1 MLNLTYREI
10 DLLNLFLNN
19 DLLTISEL
27 KNKSGISARTLNT
40 EFEQINKALRNNGH
54 DVKIVNQRAKGYLLD
69 YSLAESDWLKLLKE
83 NCSEYLNLKFN
94 HLFRNKLRIAKI
106 CRFLCA
112 SPNYIKIDQLAKKLN
127 FSTATINKDMRDV
140 KKFLSIYNLKV
151 KSVPYYGMKVIGKT
165 GAVRSCLIDLF
176 DVYSFE
182 PKDALLPEY
191 AFTEYGVTK
200 TDLLNKSQALRQL
213 IHEYDF
219 PLTDKGFRQVTKY
232 LLIYKLRPDISLK
245 IDHNFKVELMHDKAF
260 IIAAKL
266 IKNSVKEELCLAIF
280 LLINSEINQI
290 SDLDKLKTCSQQVKL
305 QVKQVC
311 AILKEQMSLCIN
323 KDSDIAAYIYRSF
336 FIRYLKKKYDFVCF
350 NLELAT
356 EKVARKIFA
365 TSSLTVALYNS
376 CADYNKKEL
385 NDSLFNDIVL
395 GLYSKIHQKQNSYFP
410 TNFLVVNDYGKLA
423 SEHLI
428 GKLDLNK
435 YNANFTF
442 VYSYELEDIDYSKYD
457 YLLVSSKTKPGYKNI
472 NIPKITFS
480 FFLDDGLRM
489 ALWKRTVLWQ
499 RTLST
504 KRTIGSIANYFK
516 RPVIIKIDAF
526 KGKIQDVVANHL
538 INQLG
543 IPQAHK
549 NNFVSYVAALITN
562 EGYHAYP
569 YNMYLTLLGPH
580 EIKKRYFVLKF
591 KRPIYINGHKIF
603 SLQIIILDPSKGLLE
618 IKNGD
623 SELQQYF
630 NIVSNDQIMR

>member
-94 HLFRNKLRIAKI
+94 YLFRNKLRIAKI

-112 SPNYIKIDQLAKKLN
+112 SPNYIKIDQLASKLN

-151 KSVPYYGMKVIGKT
+151 KSVPYYGMKVVGKT

-182 PKDALLPEY
+182 QKDALLPEY
-191 AFTEYGVTK
+191 AFTEYAVTK

-219 PLTDKGFRQVTKY
+219 PLTDNGFKQVTKY

-245 IDHNFKVELMHDKAF
+245 INHSFKVELIHNKAF

-266 IKNSVKEELCLAIF
+266 IKKSIKEELCLAIF

-290 SDLDKLKTCSQQVKL
+290 PDLDKLKTCSQQVKL

-435 YNANFTF
+435 YNANYTF
-442 VYSYELEDIDYSKYD
+442 VYSYELENIDYSKYD

-480 FFLDDGLRM
+480 FFSDDGLRM
-489 ALWKRTVLWQ
+489 ALWQ
-499 RTLST
+499 RILST

-516 RPVIIKIDAF
+516 RPVIIKIDAL
-526 KGKIQDVVANHL
+526 KGKIQDIVANHL
-538 INQLG
+538 IKQLG
-543 IPQAHK
+543 IPQTHK

-580 EIKKRYFVLKF
+580 EIKKRYFVFKF
-591 KRPIYINGHKIF
+591 KQPVYINYHKVF

-630 NIVSNDQIMR
+630 NIVRNDQTMR

>member
-54 DVKIVNQRAKGYLLD
+54 DVKIINQRAKGYLLD

-94 HLFRNKLRIAKI
+94 YLFRNKLRIAKI

-112 SPNYIKIDQLAKKLN
+112 SPNYIKIDQLARKLN
-127 FSTATINKDMRDV
+127 FSTATIKKDMRDV
-140 KKFLSIYNLKV
+140 KNFLSIYNLKV
-151 KSVPYYGMKVIGKT
+151 RSVPYYGMKVVGKT

-176 DVYSFE
+176 DIYSFE
-182 PKDALLPEY
+182 QKDALLPEY

-200 TDLLNKSQALRQL
+200 TELLNKSQTLLQL
-213 IHEYDF
+213 VHEYDF
-219 PLTDKGFRQVTKY
+219 PLTDNGFKQVTKY

-245 IDHNFKVELMHDKAF
+245 IDHNFKVELMHNKAF

-266 IKNSVKEELCLAIF
+266 IKNSIKEELCLAIF
-280 LLINSEINQI
+280 LLINSEIDQI
-290 SDLDKLKTCSQQVKL
+290 PDLNKLKTWSQQV
-305 QVKQVC
+305 QVQVEQVC
-311 AILKEQMSLCIN
+311 AVLKEQLSLCIN
-323 KDSDIAAYIYRSF
+323 KGSDIASYIYRSF

-365 TSSLTVALYNS
+365 SSSLTVALYNS

-428 GKLDLNK
+428 GKLNLNK
-435 YNANFTF
+435 YNANYTF
-442 VYSYELEDIDYSKYD
+442 VYSYELENIDYSKYD

-480 FFLDDGLRM
+480 FFSDDGLRM
-489 ALWKRTVLWQ
+489 ALWQ
-499 RTLST
+499 RILST

-516 RPVIIKIDAF
+516 RPVIIKIDAL
-526 KGKIQDVVANHL
+526 KGKIQDIVANHL

-543 IPQAHK
+543 IPQKHK

-591 KRPIYINGHKIF
+591 KRPVYINGHKIF

-630 NIVSNDQIMR
+630 NIVRNDQTMR

>member
-94 HLFRNKLRIAKI
+94 YLFRNKLRIAKI

-112 SPNYIKIDQLAKKLN
+112 SPNYIKIDQLARKLN

-151 KSVPYYGMKVIGKT
+151 KSVPYYGMKVVGKT

-182 PKDALLPEY
+182 QKDALLPEY

-200 TDLLNKSQALRQL
+200 TDLLNKSQTLLQL

-232 LLIYKLRPDISLK
+232 LLVYKLRPDISLK
-245 IDHNFKVELMHDKAF
+245 INHNFKVELMHDKAF
-260 IIAAKL
+260 IIAEKL

-290 SDLDKLKTCSQQVKL
+290 PDLDKLKTWSEQVQI
-305 QVKQVC
+305 QVEQVC

-428 GKLDLNK
+428 DKLDLNK
-435 YNANFTF
+435 YNANYTF
-442 VYSYELEDIDYSKYD
+442 VYSYELENIDYSKYD
-457 YLLVSSKTKPGYKNI
+457 YLLVSSKTKQGYKNI

-480 FFLDDGLRM
+480 FFSDDGLKM
-489 ALWKRTVLWQ
+489 ALWQ
-499 RTLST
+499 RILST
-504 KRTIGSIANYFK
+504 KRTIGSIVNYFK
-516 RPVIIKIDAF
+516 RPVIIKIDAL
-526 KGKIQDVVANHL
+526 KGKIQDIVANHL

-549 NNFVSYVAALITN
+549 NNFVSYVAALIIN

-580 EIKKRYFVLKF
+580 EIKKRYFVFKF
-591 KRPIYINGHKIF
+591 KQPVYINYHKVF
-603 SLQIIILDPSKGLLE
+603 NLQIIILDPSKGLLE

-623 SELQQYF
+623 SELQLYF

>member
-10 DLLNLFLNN
+10 ELLNLFLNN

-27 KNKSGISARTLNT
+27 KKKSGISARTLNT
-40 EFEQINKALRNNGH
+40 EFAQINKVLLNADH

-112 SPNYIKIDQLAKKLN
+112 SPNYIKVDQLASKLN

-151 KSVPYYGMKVIGKT
+151 KSVPYYGMKVVGKT

-182 PKDALLPEY
+182 QKDALLPEY

-200 TDLLNKSQALRQL
+200 TELLNKSQTLLQL
-213 IHEYDF
+213 IHEFDF
-219 PLTDKGFRQVTKY
+219 PLTDKGFKQVTKY

-245 IDHNFKVELMHDKAF
+245 IDHSFKVELMHDKAF

-290 SDLDKLKTCSQQVKL
+290 SDLDKLKTCSRQVKL

-428 GKLDLNK
+428 DKLDLNK
-435 YNANFTF
+435 YNANYTF
-442 VYSYELEDIDYSKYD
+442 VYSYELENIDYSKYD

-480 FFLDDGLRM
+480 FFSDDGLKM
-489 ALWKRTVLWQ
+489 ALWQ
-499 RTLST
+499 RILST
-504 KRTIGSIANYFK
+504 KRTIGSIVNYFK
-516 RPVIIKIDAF
+516 RPVIIKIDAL
-526 KGKIQDVVANHL
+526 KGKIQDIVANHL

-543 IPQAHK
+543 IPQKHK

-591 KRPIYINGHKIF
+591 KRPVYINGHKIF

>member
-10 DLLNLFLNN
+10 ELLNLFLNN

-27 KNKSGISARTLNT
+27 KKKSGISARTLNT

-112 SPNYIKIDQLAKKLN
+112 SPNYIKIDQLARKLN

-151 KSVPYYGMKVIGKT
+151 KSVPYYGMKVVGKT

-182 PKDALLPEY
+182 QKDALLPEY

-200 TDLLNKSQALRQL
+200 TELLNKSQTLLQL

-232 LLIYKLRPDISLK
+232 LLVYKLRPDISLK
-245 IDHNFKVELMHDKAF
+245 INHNFKVELMHDKAF
-260 IIAAKL
+260 IIAEKL

-290 SDLDKLKTCSQQVKL
+290 PDLDKLKTCSQQVKL

-428 GKLDLNK
+428 DKLDLNK

-442 VYSYELEDIDYSKYD
+442 VYSYELENIDYSKYD

-480 FFLDDGLRM
+480 FFSDDGLKM
-489 ALWKRTVLWQ
+489 ALWQ

>member
-1 MLNLTYREI
+1 M
-10 DLLNLFLNN
+10 
-19 DLLTISEL
+19 
-27 KNKSGISARTLNT
+27 
-40 EFEQINKALRNNGH
+40 
-54 DVKIVNQRAKGYLLD
+54 
-69 YSLAESDWLKLLKE
+69 AESDWLKLLKE

-112 SPNYIKIDQLAKKLN
+112 SPNYIKVDQLASKLN

-151 KSVPYYGMKVIGKT
+151 KSVPYYGMKVVGKT

-182 PKDALLPEY
+182 PEDALLPEY

-200 TDLLNKSQALRQL
+200 TELLNKSQTLLQL

-219 PLTDKGFRQVTKY
+219 PLTDKGFKQVTKY
-232 LLIYKLRPDISLK
+232 LLVYKLRPDISLK
-245 IDHNFKVELMHDKAF
+245 IDHSFKVELMHDKAF

-385 NDSLFNDIVL
+385 NDGLFNDIVL

-428 GKLDLNK
+428 DKLDLNK
-435 YNANFTF
+435 YNANYTF
-442 VYSYELEDIDYSKYD
+442 VYSYELENIDYSKYD

-480 FFLDDGLRM
+480 FFSDDGLKM
-489 ALWKRTVLWQ
+489 ALWQ
-499 RTLST
+499 RILST
-504 KRTIGSIANYFK
+504 KRTIGSIVNYFK
-516 RPVIIKIDAF
+516 RPVIIKIDAL
-526 KGKIQDVVANHL
+526 KGKIQDIVANHL

-543 IPQAHK
+543 IPQKHK

-591 KRPIYINGHKIF
+591 KRPVYINGHKIF

>member
-94 HLFRNKLRIAKI
+94 YLFRNKLRIAKI

-112 SPNYIKIDQLAKKLN
+112 SPNYIKIDQLASKLN
-127 FSTATINKDMRDV
+127 FSTATIKKDMRDV
-140 KKFLSIYNLKV
+140 KNFLSIYNLKV
-151 KSVPYYGMKVIGKT
+151 KSVPYYGMKVVGKT

-182 PKDALLPEY
+182 QKDALLPEY
-191 AFTEYGVTK
+191 AFTEYAVTK

-219 PLTDKGFRQVTKY
+219 PLTDNGFKQVTKY

-245 IDHNFKVELMHDKAF
+245 INHSFKVELIHNKAF

-266 IKNSVKEELCLAIF
+266 IKKSIKEELCLAIF

-290 SDLDKLKTCSQQVKL
+290 PDLDKLKTCSQQVKL

-435 YNANFTF
+435 YNANYTF
-442 VYSYELEDIDYSKYD
+442 VYSYELENIDYSKYD

-480 FFLDDGLRM
+480 FFSDDGLRM
-489 ALWKRTVLWQ
+489 ALWQ
-499 RTLST
+499 RILST

-516 RPVIIKIDAF
+516 RPVIIKIDAL
-526 KGKIQDVVANHL
+526 KGKIQDIVANHL
-538 INQLG
+538 IKQLG
-543 IPQAHK
+543 IPQTHK

-580 EIKKRYFVLKF
+580 EIKKRYFVFKF
-591 KRPIYINGHKIF
+591 KQPVYINYHKVF

-630 NIVSNDQIMR
+630 NIVRNDQTMR

>member
-54 DVKIVNQRAKGYLLD
+54 DVKIINQRAKGYLLD

-94 HLFRNKLRIAKI
+94 YLFRNKLRIAKI

-112 SPNYIKIDQLAKKLN
+112 SPNYIKVDQLASKLN

-151 KSVPYYGMKVIGKT
+151 KSVPYYGMKVVGKT

-182 PKDALLPEY
+182 QKDALLPEY

-200 TDLLNKSQALRQL
+200 TDLLNKSQTLLQL

-232 LLIYKLRPDISLK
+232 LLVYKLRPDISLK

-266 IKNSVKEELCLAIF
+266 IKNNIQEELYLAIF

-290 SDLDKLKTCSQQVKL
+290 PDLDKLKTCSQQV
-305 QVKQVC
+305 QVQVEQVC

-356 EKVARKIFA
+356 EKVTHKIFA

-435 YNANFTF
+435 YNANYTF

-480 FFLDDGLRM
+480 FFSDDGLRM
-489 ALWKRTVLWQ
+489 ALWQ
-499 RTLST
+499 RILST
-504 KRTIGSIANYFK
+504 KRTIGSIVNYFK
-516 RPVIIKIDAF
+516 RPVIIKIDAL
-526 KGKIQDVVANHL
+526 KGKIQDIVANHL
-538 INQLG
+538 IKQLG
-543 IPQAHK
+543 IPQTHK
-549 NNFVSYVAALITN
+549 NNFVSYVEALILN

-580 EIKKRYFVLKF
+580 EIKKRYFVFKF
-591 KRPIYINGHKIF
+591 KQPVYINYHKVF
-603 SLQIIILDPSKGLLE
+603 NLQIIILDPSKGLLE

-630 NIVSNDQIMR
+630 NIVRNDQTMR

>member
-10 DLLNLFLNN
+10 ELLNLFLNN

-27 KNKSGISARTLNT
+27 KKKSGISARTLNT
-40 EFEQINKALRNNGH
+40 GFEQINKALRNNGH
-54 DVKIVNQRAKGYLLD
+54 DVKIINQRAKGYLLD

-112 SPNYIKIDQLAKKLN
+112 SPNYIKIDQLARKLN

-151 KSVPYYGMKVIGKT
+151 KSVPYYGMKVVGKT

-182 PKDALLPEY
+182 QKDALLPEY

-200 TDLLNKSQALRQL
+200 TDLLNKSQTLLQL

-232 LLIYKLRPDISLK
+232 LLVYKLRPDISLK
-245 IDHNFKVELMHDKAF
+245 ISHNLKAELMHAKAF
-260 IIAAKL
+260 IIAEKL
-266 IKNSVKEELCLAIF
+266 IKNNIQEELYLAVF
-280 LLINSEINQI
+280 LLINSEIDQI
-290 SDLDKLKTCSQQVKL
+290 PDLNKLRTWSQQV
-305 QVKQVC
+305 QVQVEQVC

-428 GKLDLNK
+428 DKLDLNK
-435 YNANFTF
+435 YNANYTF
-442 VYSYELEDIDYSKYD
+442 VYSYELENIDYSKYD
-457 YLLVSSKTKPGYKNI
+457 YLLVSSKSKPGYKNI

-480 FFLDDGLRM
+480 FFSDDGLKM
-489 ALWKRTVLWQ
+489 ALWQ
-499 RTLST
+499 RILST
-504 KRTIGSIANYFK
+504 KRTIGSIVNYFK
-516 RPVIIKIDAF
+516 RPVIIKIDAL
-526 KGKIQDVVANHL
+526 KGKIQDIVANHL

-543 IPQAHK
+543 IPQTHK

-580 EIKKRYFVLKF
+580 EIKKRYFVFKF
-591 KRPIYINGHKIF
+591 KQPVYINYHKVF
-603 SLQIIILDPSKGLLE
+603 NLQIIILDPSKGLLE

-630 NIVSNDQIMR
+630 NIVRNDQIMR

>member
-54 DVKIVNQRAKGYLLD
+54 DVKIINQRAKGYLLD

-94 HLFRNKLRIAKI
+94 YLFRNKLRIAKI

-112 SPNYIKIDQLAKKLN
+112 SPNYIKIDQLARKLN
-127 FSTATINKDMRDV
+127 FSTATIKKDMRDV
-140 KKFLSIYNLKV
+140 KNFFSIYNLKV
-151 KSVPYYGMKVIGKT
+151 KSVPYYGMKVVGKT

-176 DVYSFE
+176 DIYSFE
-182 PKDALLPEY
+182 QKDALLPEY

-200 TDLLNKSQALRQL
+200 TELLNKSQTLLQL
-213 IHEYDF
+213 VHEYDF
-219 PLTDKGFRQVTKY
+219 PLTDNGFKQVTKY

-245 IDHNFKVELMHDKAF
+245 IDHNFKVELMHNKAF

-266 IKNSVKEELCLAIF
+266 IKNSIKEELCLAIF
-280 LLINSEINQI
+280 LLINSEIDQLP
-290 SDLDKLKTCSQQVKL
+290 DLNKLKTWSQQV
-305 QVKQVC
+305 QVQVEQVC
-311 AILKEQMSLCIN
+311 AVLKEQLSLCIN
-323 KDSDIAAYIYRSF
+323 KGSDIASYIYRSF

-356 EKVARKIFA
+356 EKVARQIFA
-365 TSSLTVALYNS
+365 SSSLTVALYNS

-410 TNFLVVNDYGKLA
+410 TNFLVVNDYGKSA

-428 GKLDLNK
+428 GKLNLNK
-435 YNANFTF
+435 YNANYTF
-442 VYSYELEDIDYSKYD
+442 VYSYELENIDYSKYD

-480 FFLDDGLRM
+480 FFSDDGLRM
-489 ALWKRTVLWQ
+489 ALWQ
-499 RTLST
+499 RILST

-516 RPVIIKIDAF
+516 RPVIIKIDAL
-526 KGKIQDVVANHL
+526 KGKIQDIVANHL
-538 INQLG
+538 IKQLG
-543 IPQAHK
+543 IPQTHK
-549 NNFVSYVAALITN
+549 NNFVSYVEALILN

-580 EIKKRYFVLKF
+580 KIKKRYFVLKF
-591 KRPIYINGHKIF
+591 KRPVYINCHKIF

-630 NIVSNDQIMR
+630 NIVRNDQTMR

>member
-10 DLLNLFLNN
+10 ELLNLFLNN

-27 KNKSGISARTLNT
+27 KKKSGISARTLNT

-54 DVKIVNQRAKGYLLD
+54 DVKIINQRAKGYLLD

-94 HLFRNKLRIAKI
+94 YLFRNKLRIAKI

-112 SPNYIKIDQLAKKLN
+112 SPNYIKIDQLASKLN

-151 KSVPYYGMKVIGKT
+151 KSVPYYGMKVVGKT

-182 PKDALLPEY
+182 QKDALLPEY

-200 TDLLNKSQALRQL
+200 TELLNKSQTLLQL

-219 PLTDKGFRQVTKY
+219 PLTDNGFKQVTKY

-245 IDHNFKVELMHDKAF
+245 ISHNLKAELMHAKAF

-266 IKNSVKEELCLAIF
+266 IKNNIQEELYLAVF
-280 LLINSEINQI
+280 LLINSEIDQI
-290 SDLDKLKTCSQQVKL
+290 PDLNKLRTWSQQV
-305 QVKQVC
+305 QVQVEQVC
-311 AILKEQMSLCIN
+311 AALKEQMSLCIN

-428 GKLDLNK
+428 DKLDLNK
-435 YNANFTF
+435 YNANYTF
-442 VYSYELEDIDYSKYD
+442 VYSYELENIDYSKYD
-457 YLLVSSKTKPGYKNI
+457 YLLVSSKTKQGYKNI

-480 FFLDDGLRM
+480 FFSDDGLKM
-489 ALWKRTVLWQ
+489 ALWQ
-499 RTLST
+499 RILST
-504 KRTIGSIANYFK
+504 KRTIGSIVNYFK
-516 RPVIIKIDAF
+516 RPVIIKIDAL
-526 KGKIQDVVANHL
+526 KGKIQDIVANHL

-580 EIKKRYFVLKF
+580 EIKKRYFVFKF
-591 KRPIYINGHKIF
+591 KQPVYINYHKVF
-603 SLQIIILDPSKGLLE
+603 NLQIIILDPSKGLLE

-623 SELQQYF
+623 SELQLYF

>member
-10 DLLNLFLNN
+10 ELLNLFLNN

-27 KNKSGISARTLNT
+27 KKKSGISARTLNT
-40 EFEQINKALRNNGH
+40 EFAQINKVLLNADH

-112 SPNYIKIDQLAKKLN
+112 SPNYIKVDQLASKLN

-151 KSVPYYGMKVIGKT
+151 KSVPYYGMKVVGKT

-182 PKDALLPEY
+182 PEDALLPEY

-200 TDLLNKSQALRQL
+200 TELLNKSQTLLQL

-232 LLIYKLRPDISLK
+232 LLVYKLRPDISLK
-245 IDHNFKVELMHDKAF
+245 IDHSFKVELMHDKAF

-428 GKLDLNK
+428 DKLDLNK
-435 YNANFTF
+435 YNANYTF
-442 VYSYELEDIDYSKYD
+442 VYSYELENIDYSKYD

-480 FFLDDGLRM
+480 FFSDDGLRM
-489 ALWKRTVLWQ
+489 ALWQ
-499 RTLST
+499 RILST

-516 RPVIIKIDAF
+516 RPVIIKIDAL
-526 KGKIQDVVANHL
+526 KGKIQDIVANHL

-562 EGYHAYP
+562 EGYYAYP

-591 KRPIYINGHKIF
+591 KRPVYINGHKIF

-630 NIVSNDQIMR
+630 NIVSNDQIIR

>member
-10 DLLNLFLNN
+10 ELLNLFLNN

-27 KNKSGISARTLNT
+27 KKKSGISARTLNT
-40 EFEQINKALRNNGH
+40 EFEQINKVLLNADH

-182 PKDALLPEY
+182 QKDALLPEY

-200 TDLLNKSQALRQL
+200 TDLLNKSQTLLQL

-219 PLTDKGFRQVTKY
+219 PLTDNGFKQVTKY
-232 LLIYKLRPDISLK
+232 LLVYKLRPDISLK
-245 IDHNFKVELMHDKAF
+245 INHNFKVELMHDKAF

-266 IKNSVKEELCLAIF
+266 IKNSVQEELYLAIF

-290 SDLDKLKTCSQQVKL
+290 PDLDKLKTCSQQVQV

-336 FIRYLKKKYDFVCF
+336 FVRYLKKKYDFVCF

-435 YNANFTF
+435 YNANYTF
-442 VYSYELEDIDYSKYD
+442 VYSYELENIDYSKYD

-480 FFLDDGLRM
+480 FFSDDGLRM
-489 ALWKRTVLWQ
+489 ALWQ
-499 RTLST
+499 RILST
-504 KRTIGSIANYFK
+504 KRTIGSIVNYFK
-516 RPVIIKIDAF
+516 RPVIIKIDAL
-526 KGKIQDVVANHL
+526 KGKIQDIVANHL

-543 IPQAHK
+543 IPQTHK

-580 EIKKRYFVLKF
+580 EIKKRYFVFKF
-591 KRPIYINGHKIF
+591 KEPVYINYHKVF
-603 SLQIIILDPSKGLLE
+603 NLQIIILDPSKGLLE

>member
-10 DLLNLFLNN
+10 ELLNLFLNN

-27 KNKSGISARTLNT
+27 KKKSGISARTLNT
-40 EFEQINKALRNNGH
+40 EFAQINKVLLNADH

-112 SPNYIKIDQLAKKLN
+112 SPNYIKVDQLASKLN

-151 KSVPYYGMKVIGKT
+151 KSVPYYGMKVVGKT

-182 PKDALLPEY
+182 QKDALLPEY

-200 TDLLNKSQALRQL
+200 TDLLNKSQTLLQL

-232 LLIYKLRPDISLK
+232 LLVYKLRPDISLK
-245 IDHNFKVELMHDKAF
+245 INHNFKVELMHDKAF
-260 IIAAKL
+260 IIAEKL

-311 AILKEQMSLCIN
+311 AVLKEQMSLCIN

-356 EKVARKIFA
+356 EKVAHKIFA

-428 GKLDLNK
+428 DKLDLNK
-435 YNANFTF
+435 YNANYTF
-442 VYSYELEDIDYSKYD
+442 VYSYELENIDYSKYD

-480 FFLDDGLRM
+480 FFSDDGLRM
-489 ALWKRTVLWQ
+489 ALWQ
-499 RTLST
+499 RILST
-504 KRTIGSIANYFK
+504 KRTIGSIVNYFK
-516 RPVIIKIDAF
+516 RPVIIKIDAL
-526 KGKIQDVVANHL
+526 KGKIQDIVANHL

-580 EIKKRYFVLKF
+580 EIKKRYFVFKF
-591 KRPIYINGHKIF
+591 KQPVYINYHKVF
-603 SLQIIILDPSKGLLE
+603 NLQIIILDPSKGLLE

-630 NIVSNDQIMR
+630 NIVRNDQTMR

>member
-10 DLLNLFLNN
+10 ELLNLFLNN

-27 KNKSGISARTLNT
+27 KKKSGISARTLNT
-40 EFEQINKALRNNGH
+40 EFAQINKVLLNADH

-112 SPNYIKIDQLAKKLN
+112 SPNYIKVDQLASKLN

-151 KSVPYYGMKVIGKT
+151 KSVPYYGMKVVGKT

-182 PKDALLPEY
+182 QKDALLPEY

-200 TDLLNKSQALRQL
+200 TELLNKSQTLLQL

-232 LLIYKLRPDISLK
+232 LLVYKLRPDISLK

-290 SDLDKLKTCSQQVKL
+290 PDLDKLKTCSQQVQV

-356 EKVARKIFA
+356 EKVAHKIFA

-428 GKLDLNK
+428 DKLDLNK
-435 YNANFTF
+435 YNANYTF
-442 VYSYELEDIDYSKYD
+442 VYSYELENIDYSKYD

-480 FFLDDGLRM
+480 FFSDDGLKM
-489 ALWKRTVLWQ
+489 ALWQ
-499 RTLST
+499 RILST
-504 KRTIGSIANYFK
+504 KRTIGSIVNYFK
-516 RPVIIKIDAF
+516 RPVIIKIDAL
-526 KGKIQDVVANHL
+526 KGKIQDIVANHL

-580 EIKKRYFVLKF
+580 EIKKRYFVFKF
-591 KRPIYINGHKIF
+591 KQPVYINYHKVF
-603 SLQIIILDPSKGLLE
+603 NLQIIILDPSKGLLE

-630 NIVSNDQIMR
+630 NIVSNDQIMK

>member
-10 DLLNLFLNN
+10 DLLNLFFNN

-27 KNKSGISARTLNT
+27 KKKSGISARTLNT
-40 EFEQINKALRNNGH
+40 EFAQINKALLNAGH
-54 DVKIVNQRAKGYLLD
+54 DIKIVNQRAKGYLLD

-112 SPNYIKIDQLAKKLN
+112 SPNYIKVDQLANKLN

-140 KKFLSIYNLKV
+140 KKFLNIYNLKV
-151 KSVPYYGMKVIGKT
+151 KSVPYYGMKVVGKT

-182 PKDALLPEY
+182 QKNALLPEY

-213 IHEYDF
+213 IHEYGF
-219 PLTDKGFRQVTKY
+219 PLTDNGFKQVTKY

-245 IDHNFKVELMHDKAF
+245 ISHSLKAELMHAKAF
-260 IIAAKL
+260 IIADKL
-266 IKNSVKEELCLAIF
+266 IKNNIQEELYLAVF
-280 LLINSEINQI
+280 LLINSEIDQI
-290 SDLDKLKTCSQQVKL
+290 PDLNKLRTWSQQVQI
-305 QVKQVC
+305 QVEQVC
-311 AILKEQMSLCIN
+311 AALKEQLSLCIN
-323 KDSDIAAYIYRSF
+323 KGSDIASYIYHSF

-376 CADYNKKEL
+376 CTDYNKKEL
-385 NDSLFNDIVL
+385 NDSLFNDMVL

-428 GKLDLNK
+428 DKLDLNK
-435 YNANFTF
+435 YNANYTF
-442 VYSYELEDIDYSKYD
+442 VYSYELENIDYSKYD
-457 YLLVSSKTKPGYKNI
+457 YLLVSSKTKPSYKNI

-480 FFLDDGLRM
+480 FFFR
-489 ALWKRTVLWQ
+489 
-499 RTLST
+499 
-504 KRTIGSIANYFK
+504 
-516 RPVIIKIDAF
+516 
-526 KGKIQDVVANHL
+526 
-538 INQLG
+538 
-543 IPQAHK
+543 
-549 NNFVSYVAALITN
+549 
-562 EGYHAYP
+562 
-569 YNMYLTLLGPH
+569 
-580 EIKKRYFVLKF
+580 
-591 KRPIYINGHKIF
+591 
-603 SLQIIILDPSKGLLE
+603 
-618 IKNGD
+618 
-623 SELQQYF
+623 
-630 NIVSNDQIMR
+630 

>member
-27 KNKSGISARTLNT
+27 KKKSGISARTLNT

-54 DVKIVNQRAKGYLLD
+54 DVKIINQRAKGYLLD

-94 HLFRNKLRIAKI
+94 YLFRNKLRIAKI

-112 SPNYIKIDQLAKKLN
+112 SPNYIKVDQLASKLN

-151 KSVPYYGMKVIGKT
+151 KSVPYYGMKVVGKT

-182 PKDALLPEY
+182 PEDALLPEY

-200 TDLLNKSQALRQL
+200 TELLNKSQTLLQL

-219 PLTDKGFRQVTKY
+219 PLTDKGFKQVTKY
-232 LLIYKLRPDISLK
+232 LLVYKLRPDISLK
-245 IDHNFKVELMHDKAF
+245 IDHSFKVELMHDKAF

-428 GKLDLNK
+428 DKLDLNK
-435 YNANFTF
+435 YNANYTF
-442 VYSYELEDIDYSKYD
+442 VYSYELENIDYSKYD

-480 FFLDDGLRM
+480 FFSDDGLKM
-489 ALWKRTVLWQ
+489 ALWQ
-499 RTLST
+499 RILST
-504 KRTIGSIANYFK
+504 KRTIGSIVNYFK
-516 RPVIIKIDAF
+516 QPVIIKIDAL
-526 KGKIQDVVANHL
+526 KGKIQDIVANHL

-543 IPQAHK
+543 IPQKHK
-549 NNFVSYVAALITN
+549 NNFVSYVATLITN

-580 EIKKRYFVLKF
+580 EIKKRYFVFKF
-591 KRPIYINGHKIF
+591 KEPVYINYHKVF
-603 SLQIIILDPSKGLLE
+603 NLQIIILDPSKGLLE

-630 NIVSNDQIMR
+630 NIVRNDQTMR

>member
-10 DLLNLFLNN
+10 ELLNLFLKN

-27 KNKSGISARTLNT
+27 KKKSGISARTLNT
-40 EFEQINKALRNNGH
+40 EFEQINKVLLNADH

-112 SPNYIKIDQLAKKLN
+112 SPNYIKIDQLARKLN

-151 KSVPYYGMKVIGKT
+151 KSVPYYGMKVVGKT

-200 TDLLNKSQALRQL
+200 TELLNKSQTLLQL

-245 IDHNFKVELMHDKAF
+245 ISHNLKAELMHAKAF
-260 IIAAKL
+260 IIADKL
-266 IKNSVKEELCLAIF
+266 IKNNIQEELCLTIF

-311 AILKEQMSLCIN
+311 AALKEQLSLCIN
-323 KDSDIAAYIYRSF
+323 KGSDIAAYIYRSF

-365 TSSLTVALYNS
+365 TSSLTVALYSS

-435 YNANFTF
+435 YNANYTF
-442 VYSYELEDIDYSKYD
+442 VYSYELENIDYSKYD

-480 FFLDDGLRM
+480 FFSDDGLRM
-489 ALWKRTVLWQ
+489 ALWQ
-499 RTLST
+499 RILST
-504 KRTIGSIANYFK
+504 KRTIGSIVNYFK
-516 RPVIIKIDAF
+516 RPVIIKIDAL
-526 KGKIQDVVANHL
+526 KGKIQDIVANHL

-543 IPQAHK
+543 IPQKHK

-580 EIKKRYFVLKF
+580 EIKKRYFVFKF
-591 KRPIYINGHKIF
+591 KEPVYINYHKVF
-603 SLQIIILDPSKGLLE
+603 NLQIIILDPSKGLLE

-630 NIVSNDQIMR
+630 NIVRNDQIMR

>member
-10 DLLNLFLNN
+10 ELLNLFLNN

-151 KSVPYYGMKVIGKT
+151 KSVPYYGMKVVGKT

-182 PKDALLPEY
+182 QKDALLPEY

-200 TDLLNKSQALRQL
+200 TELLNKSQTLLQL

-232 LLIYKLRPDISLK
+232 LLVYKLRPDISLK

-266 IKNSVKEELCLAIF
+266 IKNSVKEELYLAIF

-290 SDLDKLKTCSQQVKL
+290 PDLDKLKTCSQQVQV

-356 EKVARKIFA
+356 EKVAHKIFA

-428 GKLDLNK
+428 DKLDLNK
-435 YNANFTF
+435 YNANYTF
-442 VYSYELEDIDYSKYD
+442 VYSYELENIDYSKYD

-480 FFLDDGLRM
+480 FFSDDGLKM
-489 ALWKRTVLWQ
+489 ALWQ
-499 RTLST
+499 RILST
-504 KRTIGSIANYFK
+504 KRTIGSIVNYFK
-516 RPVIIKIDAF
+516 RPVIIKIDAL
-526 KGKIQDVVANHL
+526 KGKIQDIVANHL

-562 EGYHAYP
+562 EGYYAYP

-580 EIKKRYFVLKF
+580 KIKKRYFVLKF
-591 KRPIYINGHKIF
+591 KRPVYINCHKIF

-630 NIVSNDQIMR
+630 NIVRNDQTMR

>member
-10 DLLNLFLNN
+10 ELLNLFLNN

-27 KNKSGISARTLNT
+27 KKKSGISARTLNT

-112 SPNYIKIDQLAKKLN
+112 SPNYIKIDQLARKLN

-151 KSVPYYGMKVIGKT
+151 KSVPYYGMKVVGKT

-191 AFTEYGVTK
+191 AFTEYAVTK

-219 PLTDKGFRQVTKY
+219 PLTDNGFKQVTKY

-245 IDHNFKVELMHDKAF
+245 INHSFKVELIHNKAF

-266 IKNSVKEELCLAIF
+266 IKKSIKEELCLAIF

-290 SDLDKLKTCSQQVKL
+290 PDLDKLKTCSQQVKL

-336 FIRYLKKKYDFVCF
+336 FIRYLKKKYDFVSF

-356 EKVARKIFA
+356 EKVAHKIFA

-435 YNANFTF
+435 YNANYTF
-442 VYSYELEDIDYSKYD
+442 VYSYELENIDYSKYD
-457 YLLVSSKTKPGYKNI
+457 YLLVSSKTKPSYKTI

-480 FFLDDGLRM
+480 FFSDDGLRM
-489 ALWKRTVLWQ
+489 ALWQ
-499 RTLST
+499 RILST

-516 RPVIIKIDAF
+516 RPVIIKIDAL
-526 KGKIQDVVANHL
+526 KGKIQDIVANHL
-538 INQLG
+538 IKQLG
-543 IPQAHK
+543 IPQTHK

-580 EIKKRYFVLKF
+580 EIKKRYFVFKF
-591 KRPIYINGHKIF
+591 KEPVYINGHKIF

>member
-10 DLLNLFLNN
+10 ELLNLFLNN

-27 KNKSGISARTLNT
+27 KKKSGISARTLNT
-40 EFEQINKALRNNGH
+40 EFAQINKVLLNADH

-112 SPNYIKIDQLAKKLN
+112 SPNYIKVDQLASKLN

-151 KSVPYYGMKVIGKT
+151 KSVPYYGMKVVGKT

-182 PKDALLPEY
+182 QKDALLPEY

-200 TDLLNKSQALRQL
+200 TDLLNKSQTLLQL

-232 LLIYKLRPDISLK
+232 LLVYKLRPDISLK
-245 IDHNFKVELMHDKAF
+245 INHNFKVELMHDKAF
-260 IIAAKL
+260 IIAEKL

-311 AILKEQMSLCIN
+311 AVLKEQMSLCIN

-356 EKVARKIFA
+356 EKVAHKIFA

-435 YNANFTF
+435 YNANYTF
-442 VYSYELEDIDYSKYD
+442 VYSYELENIDYSKYD

-480 FFLDDGLRM
+480 FFSDDGLRM
-489 ALWKRTVLWQ
+489 ALWQ
-499 RTLST
+499 RILST
-504 KRTIGSIANYFK
+504 KRTIGSIVNYFK
-516 RPVIIKIDAF
+516 RPVIIKIDAL
-526 KGKIQDVVANHL
+526 KGKIQDIVANHL

-580 EIKKRYFVLKF
+580 EIKKRYFVFKF
-591 KRPIYINGHKIF
+591 KQPVYINYHKVF
-603 SLQIIILDPSKGLLE
+603 NLQIIILDPSKGLLE

-630 NIVSNDQIMR
+630 NIVRNDQTMR

>member
-10 DLLNLFLNN
+10 ELLNLFLNN

-27 KNKSGISARTLNT
+27 KKKSGISARTLNT
-40 EFEQINKALRNNGH
+40 EFAQINKVLLNADH

-112 SPNYIKIDQLAKKLN
+112 SQNYIKVDQLASKLN

-151 KSVPYYGMKVIGKT
+151 KSVPYYGMKVVGKM

-182 PKDALLPEY
+182 QKDALLPEY

-200 TDLLNKSQALRQL
+200 TDLLNKSQTLLQL

-232 LLIYKLRPDISLK
+232 LLVYKLRPDISLK
-245 IDHNFKVELMHDKAF
+245 INHNFKVELMHDKAF

-311 AILKEQMSLCIN
+311 AVLKEQMSLCIN

-356 EKVARKIFA
+356 EKVAHKIFA

-435 YNANFTF
+435 YNANYTF
-442 VYSYELEDIDYSKYD
+442 VYSYELENIDYSKYD

-480 FFLDDGLRM
+480 FFSDDGLRM
-489 ALWKRTVLWQ
+489 ALWQ
-499 RTLST
+499 RILST
-504 KRTIGSIANYFK
+504 KRTIGSIVNYFK
-516 RPVIIKIDAF
+516 RPVIIKIDAL
-526 KGKIQDVVANHL
+526 KGKIQDIVANHL

-580 EIKKRYFVLKF
+580 EIKKRYFVFKF
-591 KRPIYINGHKIF
+591 KQPVYINYHKVF
-603 SLQIIILDPSKGLLE
+603 NLQIIILDPSKGLLE

-630 NIVSNDQIMR
+630 NIVRNDQTMR

>member
-10 DLLNLFLNN
+10 ELLNLFLNN

-27 KNKSGISARTLNT
+27 KKKSGISARTLNT
-40 EFEQINKALRNNGH
+40 EFAQINKVLLNADH

-112 SPNYIKIDQLAKKLN
+112 SPNYIKVDQLASKLN

-151 KSVPYYGMKVIGKT
+151 KSVPYYGMKVVGKT

-182 PKDALLPEY
+182 QKDALLPEY

-200 TDLLNKSQALRQL
+200 TDLLNKSQTLLQL

-232 LLIYKLRPDISLK
+232 LLVYKLRPDISLK
-245 IDHNFKVELMHDKAF
+245 INHNFKVELMHDKAF
-260 IIAAKL
+260 IIAEKL

-311 AILKEQMSLCIN
+311 AVLKEQMSLCIN

-356 EKVARKIFA
+356 EKVAHKIFA

-410 TNFLVVNDYGKLA
+410 TNFLVVNDYGKSA

-428 GKLDLNK
+428 GKLNLNK
-435 YNANFTF
+435 YNANYTF
-442 VYSYELEDIDYSKYD
+442 VYSYELENIDYSKYD

-480 FFLDDGLRM
+480 FFSDDGLRM
-489 ALWKRTVLWQ
+489 ALWQ
-499 RTLST
+499 RILST

-516 RPVIIKIDAF
+516 RPVIIKIDAL
-526 KGKIQDVVANHL
+526 KGKIQDIVANHL

-580 EIKKRYFVLKF
+580 EIKKRYFVFKF
-591 KRPIYINGHKIF
+591 KQPVYINYHKVF
-603 SLQIIILDPSKGLLE
+603 NLQIIILDPSKGLLE

-630 NIVSNDQIMR
+630 NIVRNDQTMR

>member
-54 DVKIVNQRAKGYLLD
+54 DVKIINQRAKGYLLD

-94 HLFRNKLRIAKI
+94 YLFRNKLRIAKI

-112 SPNYIKIDQLAKKLN
+112 SPNYIKIDQLARKLN
-127 FSTATINKDMRDV
+127 FSTATIKKDMRDV
-140 KKFLSIYNLKV
+140 KNFLSIYNLKV

-176 DVYSFE
+176 DIYSFE
-182 PKDALLPEY
+182 QKDALLPEY

-200 TDLLNKSQALRQL
+200 TELLNKSQTLLQL
-213 IHEYDF
+213 IHEFDF
-219 PLTDKGFRQVTKY
+219 PLTDKGFKQVTKY

-245 IDHNFKVELMHDKAF
+245 IDHSFKVELMHDKAF

-290 SDLDKLKTCSQQVKL
+290 SDLDKLKTCSRQVKL

-428 GKLDLNK
+428 DKLDLNK
-435 YNANFTF
+435 YNANYTF
-442 VYSYELEDIDYSKYD
+442 VYSYELENIDYSKYD

-480 FFLDDGLRM
+480 FFSDDGLKM
-489 ALWKRTVLWQ
+489 ALWQ
-499 RTLST
+499 RILST
-504 KRTIGSIANYFK
+504 KRTIGSIVNYFK
-516 RPVIIKIDAF
+516 RPVIIKIDAL
-526 KGKIQDVVANHL
+526 KGKIQDIVANHL

-543 IPQAHK
+543 IPQKHK

-591 KRPIYINGHKIF
+591 KRPVYINGHKIF

>member
-1 MLNLTYREI
+1 M
-10 DLLNLFLNN
+10 
-19 DLLTISEL
+19 
-27 KNKSGISARTLNT
+27 
-40 EFEQINKALRNNGH
+40 
-54 DVKIVNQRAKGYLLD
+54 
-69 YSLAESDWLKLLKE
+69 
-83 NCSEYLNLKFN
+83 
-94 HLFRNKLRIAKI
+94 
-106 CRFLCA
+106 
-112 SPNYIKIDQLAKKLN
+112 
-127 FSTATINKDMRDV
+127 
-140 KKFLSIYNLKV
+140 
-151 KSVPYYGMKVIGKT
+151 
-165 GAVRSCLIDLF
+165 IDLF

-182 PKDALLPEY
+182 QKDALLPEY

-200 TDLLNKSQALRQL
+200 TELLNKSQTLLQL
-213 IHEYDF
+213 VHEYDF
-219 PLTDKGFRQVTKY
+219 PLTDNGFKQVTKY

-245 IDHNFKVELMHDKAF
+245 IDHNFKVELMHNKAF

-266 IKNSVKEELCLAIF
+266 IKNSIKEELCLAIF

-311 AILKEQMSLCIN
+311 AALKEQLSLCIN
-323 KDSDIAAYIYRSF
+323 KGSDIAAYIYRSF

-365 TSSLTVALYNS
+365 TSSLTVALYSS

-435 YNANFTF
+435 YNANYTF
-442 VYSYELEDIDYSKYD
+442 VYSYELENIDYSKYD

-480 FFLDDGLRM
+480 FFSDDGLRM
-489 ALWKRTVLWQ
+489 ALWQ
-499 RTLST
+499 RILST
-504 KRTIGSIANYFK
+504 KRTIGSIVNYFK
-516 RPVIIKIDAF
+516 RPVIIKIDAL
-526 KGKIQDVVANHL
+526 KGKIQDIVANHL

-543 IPQAHK
+543 IPQKHK

-580 EIKKRYFVLKF
+580 EIKKRYFVFKF
-591 KRPIYINGHKIF
+591 KQPVYINYHKVF
-603 SLQIIILDPSKGLLE
+603 NLQIIILDPSKGLLE

>member
-10 DLLNLFLNN
+10 ELLNLFLNN

-27 KNKSGISARTLNT
+27 KKISGISARTLNT
-40 EFEQINKALRNNGH
+40 EFAQINKVLLNADH

-112 SPNYIKIDQLAKKLN
+112 SPNYIKVDQLASKLN

-151 KSVPYYGMKVIGKT
+151 KSVPYYGMKVVGKMS
-165 GAVRSCLIDLF
+165 AVRSCLIDLF

-182 PKDALLPEY
+182 QKDALLPEY

-200 TDLLNKSQALRQL
+200 TDLLNKSQTLLQL

-232 LLIYKLRPDISLK
+232 LLVYKLRPDISLK
-245 IDHNFKVELMHDKAF
+245 INHNFKVELMHDKAF
-260 IIAAKL
+260 IIAEKL

-356 EKVARKIFA
+356 ERVARKIFA
-365 TSSLTVALYNS
+365 TRSLTVALYNS

-428 GKLDLNK
+428 DKLDLNK
-435 YNANFTF
+435 YNANYTF
-442 VYSYELEDIDYSKYD
+442 VYSYELENIDYSKYD

-480 FFLDDGLRM
+480 FFSDDGLRM
-489 ALWKRTVLWQ
+489 ALWQ
-499 RTLST
+499 RILST

-516 RPVIIKIDAF
+516 RPVIIKIDAL
-526 KGKIQDVVANHL
+526 KGKIQDIVANNL
-538 INQLG
+538 IKQLG
-543 IPQAHK
+543 IPQTHK
-549 NNFVSYVAALITN
+549 NNFVSYVEALILN

-591 KRPIYINGHKIF
+591 KRPVYINGHKIF

-630 NIVSNDQIMR
+630 NIVRNDQIMR

>member
-10 DLLNLFLNN
+10 ELLNLFLNN

-27 KNKSGISARTLNT
+27 KKKSGISARTLNT

-94 HLFRNKLRIAKI
+94 YLFRNKLRIAKI

-112 SPNYIKIDQLAKKLN
+112 SPNYIKIDQLARKLN

-151 KSVPYYGMKVIGKT
+151 KSVPYYGMKVVGKT

-182 PKDALLPEY
+182 QKDALLPEY

-200 TDLLNKSQALRQL
+200 TDLLNKSQTLLQL

-232 LLIYKLRPDISLK
+232 LLVYKLRPDISLK
-245 IDHNFKVELMHDKAF
+245 INHNFKVELMHDKAF
-260 IIAAKL
+260 IIAEKL

-290 SDLDKLKTCSQQVKL
+290 PDLDKLKTCSQQVKL

-428 GKLDLNK
+428 DKLDLNK
-435 YNANFTF
+435 YNANYTF
-442 VYSYELEDIDYSKYD
+442 VYSYELENIDYSKYD
-457 YLLVSSKTKPGYKNI
+457 YLLVSSKSKPGYKNI

-480 FFLDDGLRM
+480 FFSDDGLKM
-489 ALWKRTVLWQ
+489 ALWQ
-499 RTLST
+499 RILST
-504 KRTIGSIANYFK
+504 KRTIGSIVNYFK
-516 RPVIIKIDAF
+516 RPVIIKIDAL
-526 KGKIQDVVANHL
+526 KGKIQDIVANHL

-580 EIKKRYFVLKF
+580 EFKKRYFVFKF
-591 KRPIYINGHKIF
+591 KQPVYINYHKVF
-603 SLQIIILDPSKGLLE
+603 NLQIIILDPSKGLLE

-623 SELQQYF
+623 SELQLYF

>member
-10 DLLNLFLNN
+10 ELLNLFLNN

-27 KNKSGISARTLNT
+27 KKKSGISARTLNT
-40 EFEQINKALRNNGH
+40 EFEQINKAFRNNGH

-94 HLFRNKLRIAKI
+94 YLFRNKLRIAKI

-112 SPNYIKIDQLAKKLN
+112 SPNYIKIDQLASKLN

-151 KSVPYYGMKVIGKT
+151 KSVPYYGMKVVGKT

-182 PKDALLPEY
+182 QKDALLPEY

-200 TDLLNKSQALRQL
+200 TDLLNKSQTLLQL

-232 LLIYKLRPDISLK
+232 LLVYKLRPDISLK
-245 IDHNFKVELMHDKAF
+245 INHNFKVELMHDKAF
-260 IIAAKL
+260 IIAEKL

-290 SDLDKLKTCSQQVKL
+290 PDLDKLKTCSQQVKL

-323 KDSDIAAYIYRSF
+323 KGSDIASYIYRSF

-356 EKVARKIFA
+356 KKVAHKIFA

-435 YNANFTF
+435 YNANYTF
-442 VYSYELEDIDYSKYD
+442 IYSYELENIDYSKYD

-480 FFLDDGLRM
+480 FFSDDGLRM
-489 ALWKRTVLWQ
+489 ALWQ
-499 RTLST
+499 RILST

-516 RPVIIKIDAF
+516 RPVIIKIDAL
-526 KGKIQDVVANHL
+526 KGKIQDIVANHL
-538 INQLG
+538 IKQLG

-580 EIKKRYFVLKF
+580 EIKKRYFVFKF
-591 KRPIYINGHKIF
+591 KQPVYINYHKVF
-603 SLQIIILDPSKGLLE
+603 NLQIIILDPSKGLLE

-623 SELQQYF
+623 SELQLYF

>member
-94 HLFRNKLRIAKI
+94 YLFRNKLRIAKI

-112 SPNYIKIDQLAKKLN
+112 SPNYIKIDQLARKLN
-127 FSTATINKDMRDV
+127 FSTATIKKDMRDV
-140 KKFLSIYNLKV
+140 KNFLSIYNLKV
-151 KSVPYYGMKVIGKT
+151 KSVPYYGMKVVGKT

-176 DVYSFE
+176 DIYSFE
-182 PKDALLPEY
+182 QKDALLPEY

-200 TDLLNKSQALRQL
+200 TDLLNKSQTLLQL

-232 LLIYKLRPDISLK
+232 LLVYKLRPDISLK
-245 IDHNFKVELMHDKAF
+245 INHNFKVELMHDKAF
-260 IIAAKL
+260 IIAEKL

-290 SDLDKLKTCSQQVKL
+290 PDLDKLKTWSEQVQI
-305 QVKQVC
+305 QVEQVC

-410 TNFLVVNDYGKLA
+410 TNFLVVNDYGKSA

-428 GKLDLNK
+428 GKLNLNK
-435 YNANFTF
+435 YNANYTF
-442 VYSYELEDIDYSKYD
+442 VYSYELENIDYSKYD

-480 FFLDDGLRM
+480 FFSDDGLRM
-489 ALWKRTVLWQ
+489 ALWQ
-499 RTLST
+499 RILST

-516 RPVIIKIDAF
+516 RPVIIKIDAL
-526 KGKIQDVVANHL
+526 KGKIQDIVANHL

-549 NNFVSYVAALITN
+549 NNFVSYVAALIIN

-580 EIKKRYFVLKF
+580 EIKKRYFVFKF
-591 KRPIYINGHKIF
+591 KQPVYINYHKVF
-603 SLQIIILDPSKGLLE
+603 NLQIIILDPSKGLLE

-623 SELQQYF
+623 SELQLYF

>member
-10 DLLNLFLNN
+10 ELLNLFLNN

-27 KNKSGISARTLNT
+27 KKKSGISARTLNT

-112 SPNYIKIDQLAKKLN
+112 SPNYIKIDQLARKLN

-151 KSVPYYGMKVIGKT
+151 KSVPYYGMKVVGKT

-182 PKDALLPEY
+182 QKDALLPEY

-200 TDLLNKSQALRQL
+200 TDLLNKSQTLLQL

-232 LLIYKLRPDISLK
+232 LLVYKLRPDISLK
-245 IDHNFKVELMHDKAF
+245 ISHNLKAELMHAKAF
-260 IIAAKL
+260 IIAEKL
-266 IKNSVKEELCLAIF
+266 IKNNIQEELYLAVF
-280 LLINSEINQI
+280 LLINSEIDQI
-290 SDLDKLKTCSQQVKL
+290 PDLNKLRTWSQQV
-305 QVKQVC
+305 QVQVEQVC

-428 GKLDLNK
+428 DKLDLNK
-435 YNANFTF
+435 YNANYTF
-442 VYSYELEDIDYSKYD
+442 VYSYELENIDYSKYD
-457 YLLVSSKTKPGYKNI
+457 YLLVSSKSKPGYKNI

-480 FFLDDGLRM
+480 FFSDDGLKM
-489 ALWKRTVLWQ
+489 ALWQ
-499 RTLST
+499 RILST
-504 KRTIGSIANYFK
+504 KRTIGSIVNYFK
-516 RPVIIKIDAF
+516 RPVIIKIDAL
-526 KGKIQDVVANHL
+526 KGKIQDIVANHL

-580 EIKKRYFVLKF
+580 EIKKRYFVFKF
-591 KRPIYINGHKIF
+591 KQPVYINYHKVF
-603 SLQIIILDPSKGLLE
+603 NLQIIILDPSKGLLE

-630 NIVSNDQIMR
+630 NIVRNDQIMR